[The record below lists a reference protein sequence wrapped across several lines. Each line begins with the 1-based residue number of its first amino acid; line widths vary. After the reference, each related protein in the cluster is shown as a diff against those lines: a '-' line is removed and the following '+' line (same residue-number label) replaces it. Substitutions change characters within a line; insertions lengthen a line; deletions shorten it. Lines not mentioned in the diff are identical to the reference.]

1 MTMSMAALIEA
12 AQAQRRVKEA
22 ESAARIMHGIEIVE
36 ASKAADLADL
46 KALLG
51 EAADEMEI
59 ALLSHDVSGDGQVC
73 STRYRL
79 KPLAWNGLVSFDI
92 YRPWSGKLWRFIYED
107 QYVEVGVEPGQM
119 WTQPR
124 ALNMLAALQE
134 QYEQA
139 RDNRIAVALEW
150 LGGNTSEL
158 TADDAREILMTL
170 APEREAEWGAALA
183 AWQRRRDEREA
194 AVAAYVQALGEWRS
208 RYEQALAENR
218 RVLAETQRL
227 LDMEFTRYEIGLAV
241 FYTDDDGRAYP
252 ARVNIWSL
260 DNKAGKDGSWWV
272 LDNGRLERRVLFN
285 VLWVGEAVTETL
297 MDAGDGP
304 WRETIYVHEAGQS
317 LYCTPW
323 LAEAARRDIRRLMI
337 SLPAEPEPPE
347 WVRDGLTAAERE
359 RIIEVT
365 RGMAHVGIPF

>member
-1 MTMSMAALIEA
+1 MTSMSMATLIETA
-12 AQAQRRVKEA
+12 VQTRRDAEEKLAQELVRTEA
-22 ESAARIMHGIEIVE
+22 R
-36 ASKAADLADL
+36 AADLSDVRR
-46 KALLG
+46 LLG
-51 EAADEMEI
+51 EAADEIDIEFKDYETDYTGEI
-59 ALLSHDVSGDGQVC
+59 SLRC
-73 STRYRL
+73 FRL
-79 KPLAWNGLVSFDI
+79 RPRVWKGLVSLVLFLANDRRWWI
-92 YRPWSGKLWRFIYED
+92 EYKINGVQYSLHDTSDTTWMRP
-107 QYVEVGVEPGQM
+107 EVG
-119 WTQPR
+119 
-124 ALNMLAALQE
+124 NMLADLQE
-134 QYEQA
+134 QYE
-139 RDNRIAVALEW
+139 RLRVALIAD
-150 LGGNTSEL
+150 SL
-158 TADDAREILMTL
+158 TQLADHASDAAVEAHKELMTL

-183 AWQRRRDEREA
+183 AWQRRRAEREA
-194 AVAAYVQALGEWRS
+194 AVAAYVQALGEWRAK
-208 RYEQALAENR
+208 YEQALAENR

-260 DNKAGKDGSWWV
+260 DNKAGKDGSWRV

-297 MDAGDGP
+297 MAAGDGP

>member
-1 MTMSMAALIEA
+1 MTMSMAALIET
-12 AQAQRRVKEA
+12 AQAQREREEA
-22 ESAARIMHGIEIVE
+22 ERVAQQEKSARAIE
-36 ASKAADLADL
+36 ASKAADLAEL
-46 KALLG
+46 KTLLG
-51 EAADEMEI
+51 DMADEVEI
-59 ALLSHDVSGDGQVC
+59 ELTG
-73 STRYRL
+73 
-79 KPLAWNGLVSFDI
+79 W
-92 YRPWSGKLWRFIYED
+92 
-107 QYVEVGVEPGQM
+107 EVGSRNPVYRAAYRVSPKAWHGVVDFNASHWSHQWQFGYYNRRNKPISFSVTRDEWGQDD
-119 WTQPR
+119 T
-124 ALNMLAALQE
+124 LAMVCELQAT
-134 QYEQA
+134 YEKA
-139 RDNRIAVALEW
+139 RDGRIAVMM
-150 LGGNTSEL
+150 EL
-158 TADDAREILMTL
+158 LSDDRSDLIAAEVRQELMTL

-194 AVAAYVQALGEWRS
+194 AVAAYVQALGEWRAK
-208 RYEQALAENR
+208 YEQALAENR

-260 DNKAGKDGSWWV
+260 DNKAGKDGSWRV